1 MTCLNENYGFEDAYR
16 CMIVILYLGLQNSC
30 IHSFFVCAIFFPDE
44 DEDDDDD
51 EDFEDD
57 DEWDD

>member
-1 MTCLNENYGFEDAYR
+1 MTVFTLNLLLCVRKVGNVMSSVWA
-16 CMIVILYLGLQNSC
+16 S
-30 IHSFFVCAIFFPDE
+30 DE
-44 DEDDDDD
+44 DEDDDED

>member
-1 MTCLNENYGFEDAYR
+1 MTAFVVVCIKFLWSNTSETDTSSPP
-16 CMIVILYLGLQNSC
+16 YLAL
-30 IHSFFVCAIFFPDE
+30 DE
-44 DEDDDDD
+44 DEDDEEE

>member
-1 MTCLNENYGFEDAYR
+1 
-16 CMIVILYLGLQNSC
+16 MIQLFNRR
-30 IHSFFVCAIFFPDE
+30 AAFPDE
-44 DEDDDDD
+44 DEDDEDD